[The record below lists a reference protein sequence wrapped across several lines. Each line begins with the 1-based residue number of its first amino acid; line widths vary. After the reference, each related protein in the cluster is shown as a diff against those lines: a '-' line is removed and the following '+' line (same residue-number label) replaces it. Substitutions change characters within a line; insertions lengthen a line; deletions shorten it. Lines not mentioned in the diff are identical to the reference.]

1 MKIAICHEHIF
12 DGDAVGNDIV
22 GMAEVLTSLGIE
34 VILIGENIA
43 ESISKIRRI
52 IVDFEN
58 LDLNQ
63 FEILIY
69 HHSTFWDKGTKLLYN
84 FSGTIIFKYHN
95 ITPEFFFKPY
105 SKLHYEHCLK
115 GREQTS
121 ELLSHFPNS
130 LWLADSEFNRLDLI
144 DKHPELRNSKVVPP
158 FHKQVFIPKKPQ
170 IEKKLPPKF
179 LFVGRV
185 APNKGHRVL
194 IRVFHEYLKKYKNG
208 SLLEIIGNTESPLKD
223 YKEELIQLSKKLGI
237 SNQICWRENLSD
249 NEVKHSYNRASVF
262 VCFSE
267 HEGFC
272 VPLVESQSMGLP
284 VVTVDSSAIH
294 ETLGENQLID
304 RYPKKN
310 HEFLFY
316 AKVINEVLENFDLK
330 KEVVESGYANFLSR
344 FTFEKIADYFVESIF
359 DSLKEYSK

>member
-22 GMAEVLTSLGIE
+22 GMAKVLTNLGIKT
-34 VILIGENIA
+34 ILIGENIS
-43 ESISKIRRI
+43 ESISKVQTVILNH
-52 IVDFEN
+52 DN

-69 HHSTFWDKGTKLLYN
+69 HHSTFWAKGEKLLYN

-95 ITPEFFFKPY
+95 ITPEDFFKPY
-105 SKLHYEHCLK
+105 SRVYYEHCLR
-115 GREQTS
+115 GRHQTS
-121 ELLSHFPNS
+121 KLLAHFPNS
-130 LWLADSEFNRLDLI
+130 LWLADSEYNRLELYE
-144 DKHPELRNSKVVPP
+144 KYPELINSKVVPP

-170 IEKKLPPKF
+170 IQTKLPIKL

-185 APNKGHRVL
+185 VPNKGHKVL
-194 IRVFHEYLKKYKNG
+194 IRVFSEYYKKYKT
-208 SLLEIIGNTESPLKD
+208 SSVLEIIGNNDPNLKD
-223 YKEELIQLSKKLGI
+223 YKKELINLSKKLGI
-237 SNQICWRENLSD
+237 SNQIVWRENLPD
-249 NEVKHSYNRASVF
+249 NEVKNSYNRASAF

-272 VPLVESQSMGLP
+272 VPLVESQSIGLP
-284 VVTVDSSAIH
+284 IVTVDSSAIH
-294 ETLGENQLID
+294 ETLGVNQLID

-330 KEVVESGYANFLSR
+330 KEVVESGYTNFLSR

-359 DSLKEYSK
+359 DSLKGYSK